1 MRSGWKSSNCLK
13 TKRGFGLLPRR
24 RAVQR
29 CLARAALFRRL
40 ADAFIGLPENLGGLH
55 SCARLRVD
63 PIKRGRVQSS
73 KPTRVPFG
81 LTRYSYR
88 GAHGAISHESG
99 WRKRFMVI
107 GLLSTLSPDH
117 SVVNLHIC

>member
-55 SCARLRVD
+55 SCARGFAWIRSSGEESKAQSQPVSFLVLPD
-63 PIKRGRVQSS
+63 TVTVVLMVQSAM
-73 KPTRVPFG
+73 RVVG
-81 LTRYSYR
+81 
-88 GAHGAISHESG
+88 
-99 WRKRFMVI
+99 V
-107 GLLSTLSPDH
+107 
-117 SVVNLHIC
+117 SVSW